1 MVLGTIAEHFLLLT
15 MAPVL
20 VELARNLATDKVSG
34 MKPSRTAA
42 TYKMLYG
49 LGRTFSERM
58 FTNIRKW
65 PFYINESTSTSNK
78 KVCSMLVSYYHE
90 DLEKVVVEHLG
101 STEVMTIHDKT
112 IKSPSQT

>member
-49 LGRTFSERM
+49 LGTFSERM

-65 PFYINESTSTSNK
+65 PFYINESTSSSNK
-78 KVCSMLVSYYHE
+78 KVRSMLMSYYHE

-112 IKSPSQT
+112 IKFPSQT

>member
-49 LGRTFSERM
+49 LGTFSERM

-78 KVCSMLVSYYHE
+78 KVCSMLVSY
-90 DLEKVVVEHLG
+90 
-101 STEVMTIHDKT
+101 
-112 IKSPSQT
+112 